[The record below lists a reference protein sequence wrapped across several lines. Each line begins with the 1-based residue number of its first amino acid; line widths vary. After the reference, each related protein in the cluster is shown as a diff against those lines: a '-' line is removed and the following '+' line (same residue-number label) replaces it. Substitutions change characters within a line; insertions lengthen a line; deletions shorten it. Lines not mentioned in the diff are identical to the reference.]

1 MKSSP
6 SKAGMHGYCK
16 SINQNVFKRL
26 YNDSKARST
35 VLDFKR

>member
-1 MKSSP
+1 MKSTQSI
-6 SKAGMHGYCK
+6 SSMHGYCK

-35 VLDFKR
+35 VLDYKR